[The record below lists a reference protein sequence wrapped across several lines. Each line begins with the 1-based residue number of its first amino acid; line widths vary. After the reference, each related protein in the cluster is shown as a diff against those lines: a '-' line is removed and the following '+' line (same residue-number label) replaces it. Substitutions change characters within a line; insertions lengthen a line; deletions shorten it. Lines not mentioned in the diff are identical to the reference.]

1 MVVIFGREN
10 PNKAEKAR
18 MIPTRKTSARLL
30 RKKVIE
36 QYLELPHQKIHRQ
49 NSRNE

>member
-1 MVVIFGREN
+1 MVVIFRREN

-36 QYLELPHQKIHRQ
+36 QYLELPHQKIHR
-49 NSRNE
+49 

>member
-1 MVVIFGREN
+1 MLIFGREN

-18 MIPTRKTSARLL
+18 TIPTGKTLAILL

-36 QYLELPHQKIHRQ
+36 QYLELLYQKIHR
-49 NSRNE
+49 

>member
-1 MVVIFGREN
+1 MVVVFRREN

-18 MIPTRKTSARLL
+18 IIPTGKTSARLL

-36 QYLELPHQKIHRQ
+36 QYLELLYQKIHR
-49 NSRNE
+49 

>member
-1 MVVIFGREN
+1 MVVIFRREN

-18 MIPTRKTSARLL
+18 TIPTGKTSAILL

-36 QYLELPHQKIHRQ
+36 
-49 NSRNE
+49 

>member
-1 MVVIFGREN
+1 VIVVVFRREN

-36 QYLELPHQKIHRQ
+36 
-49 NSRNE
+49 

>member
-1 MVVIFGREN
+1 VVIFGREN

-36 QYLELPHQKIHRQ
+36 QYLELLH
-49 NSRNE
+49 

>member
-1 MVVIFGREN
+1 MVVIFRREN

-36 QYLELPHQKIHRQ
+36 QHLELLYQKIHR
-49 NSRNE
+49 

>member
-1 MVVIFGREN
+1 VIVVIFRREN

-18 MIPTRKTSARLL
+18 MIPTGKTSARLL

-36 QYLELPHQKIHRQ
+36 
-49 NSRNE
+49 

>member
-1 MVVIFGREN
+1 VVIFGREN

-18 MIPTRKTSARLL
+18 IIPNRKTSARLL

-36 QYLELPHQKIHRQ
+36 QHLELPYQKIHR
-49 NSRNE
+49 

>member
-1 MVVIFGREN
+1 VVIFRREN

-18 MIPTRKTSARLL
+18 IVPTRKTSARLL

-36 QYLELPHQKIHRQ
+36 
-49 NSRNE
+49 

>member
-1 MVVIFGREN
+1 MVVIFRREN

-18 MIPTRKTSARLL
+18 IIPTRKTLARLL

-36 QYLELPHQKIHRQ
+36 
-49 NSRNE
+49 